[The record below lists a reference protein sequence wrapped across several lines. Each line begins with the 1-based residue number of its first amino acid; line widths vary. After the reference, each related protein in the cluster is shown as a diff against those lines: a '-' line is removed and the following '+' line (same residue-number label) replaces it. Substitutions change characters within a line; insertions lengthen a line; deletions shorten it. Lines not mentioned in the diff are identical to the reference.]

1 MKLYLLHIAQGRLS
15 ELTAIISFNSS
26 MGKFF
31 LLALVSSAVA
41 GLVAIR
47 EAPATSCA
55 AVKHSC
61 LLVTGISAGDA

>member
-1 MKLYLLHIAQGRLS
+1 MKLCLLPIAQERLS
-15 ELTAIISFNSS
+15 ELTAMISFNSS

-47 EAPATSCA
+47 EAPATNCA

-61 LLVTGISAGDA
+61 LLDTGISAGDA